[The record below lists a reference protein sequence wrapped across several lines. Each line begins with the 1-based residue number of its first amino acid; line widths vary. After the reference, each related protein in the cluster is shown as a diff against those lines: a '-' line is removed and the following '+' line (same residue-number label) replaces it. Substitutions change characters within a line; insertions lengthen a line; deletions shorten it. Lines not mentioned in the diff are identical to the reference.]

1 MELIVLNKRKDFIE
15 LYLSNVP
22 LYIINSI
29 RRIVIS
35 EVPSMAI
42 STVIFTLNRSMFYD
56 EYIAHRLGL
65 VPLTSEPALSK
76 YKPPEECSES
86 EEASLFP
93 PDCFVKLDLDASNNG
108 EGLLTIYSKDLKSS
122 DPEVK
127 PVYDDIPILIL
138 GGGHKVKLEAYARLG
153 RGREHYKWSPAS
165 AAVIKY
171 IPEVFIDRSRCLP
184 ECRKCIEVCPRNVF
198 KATDSGVEVSEAAII
213 NCNLCHL
220 CEKVCPSEAVML
232 KTRENEYILRIE
244 STGSLSPKRI
254 LLESI
259 KILEGKVSELS
270 RKLEVQG
277 VLK

>member
-1 MELIVLNKRKDFIE
+1 MELRILNRGEDFVE
-15 LYLSNVP
+15 LYLIGVP
-22 LYIINSI
+22 LHIVNSI
-29 RRIVIS
+29 RRTVVS

-56 EYIAHRLGL
+56 EYVAHRLGL
-65 VPLTSEPALSK
+65 IPLTSETALDK
-76 YKPPEECSES
+76 YKSPEECSES

-93 PDCFVKLDLDASNNG
+93 PDCFAKLDLDVSNNG
-108 EGLLTIYSKDLKSS
+108 EDLLTIYSGDLKFS
-122 DPEVK
+122 DPEVR
-127 PVYDDIPILIL
+127 PVHDNIPLLIL
-138 GGGHKVKLEAYARLG
+138 GRGHQVKLEAYARLG
-153 RGREHYKWSPAS
+153 RGREHYKWSPVS
-165 AAVIKY
+165 VAAVKY
-171 IPEVFIDRSRCLP
+171 VPEVNVDRSRCLP
-184 ECRKCIEVCPRNVF
+184 ECRKCVEVCPRNVL
-198 KATDSGVEVSEAAII
+198 KATDSGVEVDEASIL

-220 CEKVCPSEAVML
+220 CEKVCPSEAITL

-270 RKLEVQG
+270 RKLGMQG